1 MAFWFIFPATYPI
14 CFCAKAE
21 LPKNASQGGGKRGR
35 ERARGDDEGEEKV
48 GTEIGYMRGWH
59 PRADPVVGV
68 RLVKCRRM
76 LKRWLLSMKLLLW
89 RWLYLVLGFP
99 LRGDGEGH
107 PDWLRQNPNPLI
119 LR

>member
-1 MAFWFIFPATYPI
+1 
-14 CFCAKAE
+14 
-21 LPKNASQGGGKRGR
+21 
-35 ERARGDDEGEEKV
+35 
-48 GTEIGYMRGWH
+48 
-59 PRADPVVGV
+59 
-68 RLVKCRRM
+68 
-76 LKRWLLSMKLLLW
+76 LLSMKLLLW